1 MPANTHACRACRAH
15 GALLHPGTARS
26 RSGIAETLES
36 FDRLSCRC
44 RHSLV
49 GAGHAREHPRL
60 PRVSRAWRAR
70 TLRSS
75 AALDWEW
82 RKVRSSE
89 SGAGSGL
96 RRAYMSGIAGS
107 DPGHVGRRGTGMYP
121 APVAANPSRALEFLD
136 PSGTPKTGRVR
147 SSFRRAVTAAGD
159 AVSGVSV
166 ENRFPLLD
174 KGHHRFAMLGR
185 LVGERLVAGG

>member
-121 APVAANPSRALEFLD
+121 APVAANRSPLPAR
-136 PSGTPKTGRVR
+136 GRCHLHKAACVR
-147 SSFRRAVTAAGD
+147 PPRLAD
-159 AVSGVSV
+159 ASV

-174 KGHHRFAMLGR
+174 KGHHGLAMLGR

>member
-121 APVAANPSRALEFLD
+121 APVAAN
-136 PSGTPKTGRVR
+136 R
-147 SSFRRAVTAAGD
+147 SPVTARGCCNPSPTSAPKRGCCNPNP
-159 AVSGVSV
+159 ATC
-166 ENRFPLLD
+166 NRTPAPTQTSPRV
-174 KGHHRFAMLGR
+174 HCWH
-185 LVGERLVAGG
+185 